1 MNNND
6 KKIEEFFDAGCHLG
20 HKKNRVHPQAKKYI
34 YSFENGVSIIDLTYT
49 VDLLEKAKQFISQLI
64 KSNKTILFVSTKK
77 VSLNLINSLCQ
88 ANNIPNVTLKWPA
101 GLLTNFEMIMKNVKK
116 LVTMKEEK
124 EKGEWNKFVKH
135 EQIKL
140 QKKLFKLEKFYGGI
154 IALKKLPDALFVIDV
169 KKEKN
174 AVKEATEMNI
184 PVIAITDTNVDPATV
199 NYPIPA
205 NDDSASSIEYLVK
218 EITEAYTK
226 NKS

>member
-6 KKIEEFFDAGCHLG
+6 KKIEELFDAGCHLG

>member
-1 MNNND
+1 
-6 KKIEEFFDAGCHLG
+6 
-20 HKKNRVHPQAKKYI
+20 
-34 YSFENGVSIIDLTYT
+34 
-49 VDLLEKAKQFISQLI
+49 
-64 KSNKTILFVSTKK
+64 
-77 VSLNLINSLCQ
+77 
-88 ANNIPNVTLKWPA
+88 
-101 GLLTNFEMIMKNVKK
+101 MKNVKK